1 MKTIKLR
8 MKGLHCASC
17 AEKIEQRVGA
27 LAGVSG
33 TLLNFT
39 TNELRFAMDE
49 SAPADTPV
57 QAQQIIQAAEKGVE
71 VVGVFITDSHG
82 NEQQFASAKTA
93 ATMLSGGDDS
103 RLPAQDTD
111 ENTDEPQ
118 RGKRRMDYP
127 LLLLAL
133 SAMLFGLSFIPMLP
147 AVAATLLQL
156 AAIAVSGY
164 SIFIEG
170 VKKLFRLEIE
180 EELLMM
186 IAVIAACALGEFPEA
201 AMVTLLFRA
210 GSYLEEL
217 AVARS
222 KKSITRLTSIRPD
235 VANLVD
241 TNGDSKSVPAK
252 TVPIGSTVLIKPG
265 ERVPLDAVVLS
276 GSSDMDNSVIT
287 GESVPVAVAPGSRVL
302 SGTVNGA
309 GLLTCKTTGDFKTST
324 ASRIIELVEGSL
336 AKKGKT
342 ERLITRFARY
352 YTPAVIVLAVIIAAV
367 PPLLQLGAFSTWL
380 YRSLI
385 FLVAACPCALVIAV
399 PLGFFAGIGS
409 VSRLGVLVKGGR
421 YLEALSRCDTVVF
434 DKTGTLT
441 SGKLRVSNVVSVSDT
456 SEGEVVRLAALCE
469 SFSNHP
475 VAKAVVAHYGAP
487 IPGGS
492 VLSFEEQAGMG
503 IRAQHLAGELLCG
516 SERLM
521 RAHGVALD
529 GIPPAA
535 VYVAENGSL
544 LGYLEIADTLRPDAA
559 ATVAALRETGV
570 GRVSILT
577 GDSERAAKLIAEQ
590 SGADGYHASLM
601 PSGKVDAL
609 MEEKR
614 RSKTVAFVGDGIN
627 DAPVLAAADVGIAM
641 GFGSDAAIDAADA
654 VLVSE
659 NLSSLPAA
667 IRLSRRAIRV
677 IVFNIV
683 FALAVKAAVLVL
695 GVIGLGAIWLA
706 VFADVGVTLIAVLN
720 TTRILR
726 MVKREQ
732 PSRTPRDQSAAD

>member
-8 MKGLHCASC
+8 MQGLHCASC
-17 AEKIEQRVGA
+17 AQKIEQRVGS
-27 LAGVSG
+27 LQQVSD
-33 TLLNFT
+33 TMLSFT
-39 TNELRFAMDE
+39 TNELRFTMGEDA
-49 SAPADTPV
+49 SADTPV
-57 QAQQIIQAAEKGVE
+57 LAEQIIHAAEKGVA
-71 VVGVFITDSHG
+71 VIGVTVTDRQG
-82 NEQQFASAKTA
+82 NEVQFSTTKA
-93 ATMLSGGDDS
+93 AAEMLAGGTDYEQSVPEND
-103 RLPAQDTD
+103 RQTD
-111 ENTDEPQ
+111 EGHKN
-118 RGKRRMDYP
+118 KRRLDYH
-127 LLLLAL
+127 LLLLVS
-133 SAMLFGLSFIPMLP
+133 SAVLFGLSFLP
-147 AVAATLLQL
+147 ILPTLAGTLLQL
-156 AAIAVSGY
+156 AAIAASGY
-164 SIFIEG
+164 PIFIEG
-170 VKKLFRLEIE
+170 VKKLFRLDIE

-210 GSYLEEL
+210 GTYLEEL

-235 VANLVD
+235 VANVVD
-241 TNGDSKSVPAK
+241 AVGEAK
-252 TVPIGSTVLIKPG
+252 TVAAKDVPIGSIILIKPG
-265 ERVPLDAVVLS
+265 ERVPLDAVVVS
-276 GSSDMDNSVIT
+276 GSSDMDHSVIT
-287 GESVPVAVAPGSRVL
+287 GESVPVAVSPGERVL

-352 YTPAVIVLAVIIAAV
+352 YTPAVIVLAVIIAV
-367 PPLLQLGAFSTWL
+367 FPPLLNLGEFSTWL

-421 YLEALSRCDTVVF
+421 YLEALSRCDAVVF

-441 SGKLRVSNVVSVSDT
+441 SGKLRVSNVVSVSDS
-456 SEGEVVRLAALCE
+456 SEGELLRLAAICE
-469 SFSNHP
+469 VFSNHP
-475 VAKAVVAHYGAP
+475 VAKAVVEHYGAP
-487 IPGGS
+487 VPSGS

-521 RAHGVALD
+521 RVNGISLD

-535 VYVAENGSL
+535 VYVAENGTL
-544 LGYLEIADTLRPDAA
+544 LGYIEIADTLRPDAA
-559 ATVAALRETGV
+559 TAIAALREAGV

-577 GDSERAAKLIAEQ
+577 GDSERAAQLVTKA

-641 GFGSDAAIDAADA
+641 GLGSDAAIDAADA

-659 NLSSLPAA
+659 NLTSLPAA
-667 IRLSRRAIRV
+667 IRLSRRAMRV

-695 GVIGLGAIWLA
+695 GVVGLGAMWHA

-726 MVKREQ
+726 MYKGEQ
-732 PSRTPRDQSAAD
+732 AARPSKSRWAAA

>member
-27 LAGVSG
+27 LAGVSD
-33 TLLNFT
+33 TLLSFA
-39 TNELRFAMDE
+39 TNELRFTMDE
-49 SAPADTPV
+49 GAPADTPV
-57 QAQQIIQAAEKGVE
+57 LAEKIIHAAEKGVE
-71 VVGVFITDSHG
+71 VIGVSILNFQGD
-82 NEQQFASAKTA
+82 EQQFPSAQTA
-93 ATMLSGGDDS
+93 AMMLSSGDNVLS
-103 RLPAQDTD
+103 AQDMG
-111 ENTDEPQ
+111 ENTNHAQ
-118 RGKRRMDYP
+118 SGKRRIDYH
-127 LLLLAL
+127 LLLLAF
-133 SAMLFGLSFIPMLP
+133 SAMLFGLSFIPALP

-164 SIFIEG
+164 PIFIEG

-217 AVARS
+217 AVSRS

-241 TNGDSKSVPAK
+241 AMGDNKSVPAK
-252 TVPIGSTVLIKPG
+252 TVPIGSTILIKPG
-265 ERVPLDAVVLS
+265 ERVPLDAVVLL

-287 GESVPVAVAPGSRVL
+287 GESVPVAVAPGSPVL

-309 GLLTCKTTGDFKTST
+309 GLLTCKTTSDFKTST
-324 ASRIIELVEGSL
+324 ASRIIELVESSL

-367 PPLLQLGAFSTWL
+367 PPLLHLGEFSTWL

-421 YLEALSRCDTVVF
+421 YLEALSRCDAVVF

-441 SGKLRVSNVVSVSDT
+441 SGRLRVSRVVSVSDT
-456 SEGEVVRLAALCE
+456 SEAEIVRLAALCE

-475 VAKAVVAHYGAP
+475 VAKAVVAHYGTPVA
-487 IPGGS
+487 GGS
-492 VLSFEEQAGMG
+492 VLLFEEQAGMG

-516 SERLM
+516 SDRLM
-521 RAHGVALD
+521 HAHGVALD

-535 VYVAENGSL
+535 VYVAENGRL
-544 LGYLEIADTLRPDAA
+544 LGYIEISDTLRPDAA
-559 ATVAALRETGV
+559 AAVAALRETGV

-577 GDSERAAKLIAEQ
+577 GDSERAAQLVAKE

-601 PSGKVDAL
+601 PAGKVDAL

-641 GFGSDAAIDAADA
+641 GLGSDAAIDAADA

-667 IRLSRRAIRV
+667 IRLSRRAMRV

-726 MVKREQ
+726 MYKREQ
-732 PSRTPRDQSAAD
+732 TTLLHRDRTAA